1 VEHLNGSPEVMAY
14 SSINAAGSAL
24 VWNYGPTAQSLVI
37 GCTLEDKNAGPA
49 NGPLNWNELSS
60 DLIVASHFS
69 STVGIYSLEG
79 CIRQGFLP
87 RLASF
92 DWGQTVTVSAD
103 AMKQAQQFRQR
114 VGLAIWIIS
123 RLPYFLAAALL
134 LVLYL
139 LYRLRLRRRE
149 KKRLAQIAQGGQMT

>member
-103 AMKQAQQFRQR
+103 AIKQAQQFRQR
-114 VGLAIWIIS
+114 VGLQSGSSRGFHTFWPRPFCWCSIS
-123 RLPYFLAAALL
+123 CIDSGCGGAKRRGLPKSRKAA
-134 LVLYL
+134 
-139 LYRLRLRRRE
+139 
-149 KKRLAQIAQGGQMT
+149 K